1 MKFTRFPLFLF
12 LSVLAFGLLS
22 AFAPADD
29 ANAVVGVWETA
40 GDKKGHVEIYQ
51 KGNTFFGK
59 LIKLADPVDPATGK
73 PKTDKKNPDTAK
85 QSRPLLN
92 LPLLY
97 NFKYDGGNVWS
108 DGKIYDPESG
118 KEYNCKMTLKGP
130 NTLEV
135 RGYLGISLLGRTQVW
150 TRVK

>member
-1 MKFTRFPLFLF
+1 MKFTRFALPLFLLF
-12 LSVLAFGLLS
+12 LSLTAFT
-22 AFAPADD
+22 PVDD
-29 ANAVVGVWETA
+29 ANAVVGIWETA
-40 GDKKGHVEIYQ
+40 GDKKGNVQIYE

-59 LIKLADPVDPATGK
+59 LIKLAEPTDPQTGK
-73 PKTDKKNPDTAK
+73 PKLDRKNPDAAK

-92 LPLLY
+92 LPLMY

-118 KEYNCKMTLKGP
+118 KEYNCKMTLKNA